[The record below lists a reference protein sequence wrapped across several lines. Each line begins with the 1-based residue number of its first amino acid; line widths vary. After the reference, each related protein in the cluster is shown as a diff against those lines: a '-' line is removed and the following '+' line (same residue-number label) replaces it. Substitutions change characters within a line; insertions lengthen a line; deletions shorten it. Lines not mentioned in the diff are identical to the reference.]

1 MELEVIA
8 DTRKITVYQH
18 IH

>member
-1 MELEVIA
+1 MELGTIA